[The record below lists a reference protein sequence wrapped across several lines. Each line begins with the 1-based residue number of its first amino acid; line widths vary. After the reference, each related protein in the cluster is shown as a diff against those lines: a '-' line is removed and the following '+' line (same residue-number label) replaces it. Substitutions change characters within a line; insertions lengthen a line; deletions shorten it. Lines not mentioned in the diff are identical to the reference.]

1 MSETLDKD
9 RQNGNSSENEETKN
23 NSGKGNNYRTS
34 QTEP

>member
-9 RQNGNSSENEETKN
+9 RQNENLSENEETKN
-23 NSGKGNNYRTS
+23 NSGNENNYRTT